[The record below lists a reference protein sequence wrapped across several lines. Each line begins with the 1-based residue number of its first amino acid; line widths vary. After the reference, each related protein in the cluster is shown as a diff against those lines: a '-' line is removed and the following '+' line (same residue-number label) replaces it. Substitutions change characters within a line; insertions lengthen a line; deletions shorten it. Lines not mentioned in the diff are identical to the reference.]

1 MSLLM
6 RARSHNADNESTA
19 VNELLSKIQSRYK
32 RRFPNVLDVM
42 AVSTKTK
49 RGVKVRP
56 RHDTRS
62 AIKN

>member
-1 MSLLM
+1 
-6 RARSHNADNESTA
+6 

-49 RGVKVRP
+49 RGVKVNTRDTT
-56 RHDTRS
+56 RHDTHTPEKS
-62 AIKN
+62 